1 MEHSQAKSRF
11 VSVAFLSFFYRAY
24 EDIGISTNKLGCQH
38 LMATG
43 RLDLLIIPIGH
54 EKQAASSR
62 F

>member
-1 MEHSQAKSRF
+1 MEHSQVKSRF

-38 LMATG
+38 LMRTS

-54 EKQAASSR
+54 EK
-62 F
+62 